1 MRLKNPG
8 TLPRRLFDYDKT
20 QEWFRLFDRFAAS
33 DDEYAEVIDH
43 GYNDPWT
50 AQEYGTRA
58 LAGREVISGYMSQ
71 FRLDVLQGR
80 LFIIRR

>member
-8 TLPRRLFDYDKT
+8 TLPKRVIDQGRTQEWYRLFDK
-20 QEWFRLFDRFAAS
+20 FAAG
-33 DDEYAEVIDH
+33 DADFEEILDY

-50 AQEYGTRA
+50 AQEYGSKA
-58 LAGREVISGYMSQ
+58 LAGREVISGYMSA